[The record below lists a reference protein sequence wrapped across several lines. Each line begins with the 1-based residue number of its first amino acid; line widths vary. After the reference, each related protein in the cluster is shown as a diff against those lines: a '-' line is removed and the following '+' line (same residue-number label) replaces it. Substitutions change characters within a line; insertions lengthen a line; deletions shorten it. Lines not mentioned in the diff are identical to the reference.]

1 MRDKDKI
8 VFWIF
13 VVLMFAI
20 IILFICSASA
30 TQVFLSKGITPIE
43 TNCYFIPPFQ
53 FVCDGQVANKFQ
65 DMFQSQPDTIGIKK
79 FQPTVL
85 SIFVIGEELE
95 NRDVK
100 VYAYIESYE
109 GYLYYLY
116 NDEWIFAKNQFDFK
130 PATEGILPQWIWNP
144 SWVVFPIT
152 DVRSFTVHVCVD
164 DKGYRV
170 CAEKKILVSVW

>member
-1 MRDKDKI
+1 MRIRNQDKI

-20 IILFICSASA
+20 IILFICTAAKA
-30 TQVFLSKGITPIE
+30 TQIFLSPPPE
-43 TNCYFIPPFQ
+43 QLFIHPMQYP
-53 FVCDGQVANKFQ
+53 
-65 DMFQSQPDTIGIKK
+65 SDTIQVKR
-79 FQPTVL
+79 FEPTIISVFVL
-85 SIFVIGEELE
+85 AEELE
-95 NRDVK
+95 DRDVD

-116 NDEWIFAKNQFDFK
+116 NDEWIFARNKFEFE
-130 PATEGILPQWIWNP
+130 PAVEGILPQWVWNP

-170 CAEKKILVSVW
+170 CAEKRILVSIW